1 VSRVSRSNGLPEPLS
16 ATLAS
21 AAQDWFASPD
31 RPRPQADVVR
41 HWDSLVEAWVSHR
54 SMPLLVRK
62 SGDRGVERRYPSG
75 RAIVCVDNSPAHW
88 TLACAIAGD
97 RPTVEDLHSALTSG
111 EWPVMF
117 AMSKAEVA
125 QLPRYRGLLSRSER
139 ARALNDG
146 QWKVCHID
154 EVGLRGRGSV
164 ETFPLSTLVEHCRR
178 LLAPSNMFLVPN
190 SHAGFGELPEVVKAF
205 RRARQA

>member
-1 VSRVSRSNGLPEPLS
+1 MRRVPRSNGLPEPLS

-21 AAQDWFASPD
+21 AAQDWLASPD
-31 RPRPQADVVR
+31 RPRPPADVVK

-62 SGDRGVERRYPSG
+62 SGDRGVERRHPSG

-111 EWPVMF
+111 EWPVVF
-117 AMSKAEVA
+117 AMSNGYQLDPGAPKAALAVA
-125 QLPRYRGLLSRSER
+125 ERVR
-139 ARALNDG
+139 ARVVPAGVQLTVAASAARAVVFVDG
-146 QWKVCHID
+146 KNRGTAPVTIGED
-154 EVGLRGRGSV
+154 MGLSG
-164 ETFPLSTLVEHCRR
+164 
-178 LLAPSNMFLVPN
+178 
-190 SHAGFGELPEVVKAF
+190 
-205 RRARQA
+205 